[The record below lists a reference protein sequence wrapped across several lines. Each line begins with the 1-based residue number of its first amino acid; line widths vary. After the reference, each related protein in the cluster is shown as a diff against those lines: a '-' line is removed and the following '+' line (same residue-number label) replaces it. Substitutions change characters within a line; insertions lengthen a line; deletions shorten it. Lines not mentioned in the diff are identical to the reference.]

1 MHQLP
6 SPSVRLAA
14 LACATLL
21 TACGSDTPAT
31 PTVALPATLL
41 ATHD

>member
-6 SPSVRLAA
+6 SYSARLAT

-21 TACGSDTPAT
+21 TACGGDTPAT
-31 PTVALPATLL
+31 PTVALPAALL
-41 ATHD
+41 ETHD